1 MSDIEYLE
9 AENNE
14 LRQRLE
20 ELEAQ
25 VERLSLLRSPLSKE
39 EAKLLGM
46 IHKCKIELKRQPLK
60 KTGYNNHNK
69 YSYFELGDFLPCLE
83 VILDNH
89 GLGSYCYFEDGVGYL
104 VIFDVES
111 GVFHSWDTPCR
122 LPQVKENGFDVGV
135 YMKAEQAVQTY
146 ARRTLYLQAFDIV
159 EPNSIESDGEG
170 KSVPQKSKVKPK
182 KQPKQVSPVNPVVE
196 KKDTEVTAERVNSIL
211 DEAYKRFNSL
221 QLKKLK
227 KDRLPF
233 TWENAQTIIND
244 LCGNAQE
251 FNACSQS
258 IRFDTAN
265 KV

>member
-25 VERLSLLRSPLSKE
+25 VERLSLLRSPLPKG
-39 EAKLLGM
+39 EAKLLGE

-60 KTGYNNHNK
+60 KTGYNSHNK
-69 YSYFELGDFLPCLE
+69 YSYFELSDFLPCLE

-89 GLGSYCYFEDGVGYL
+89 GLGSYCYFENDKGYL

-159 EPNSIESDGEG
+159 EPNSIENDGEG
-170 KSVPQKSKVKPK
+170 KSQLKKQPK
-182 KQPKQVSPVNPVVE
+182 KRPKQVSPVKPVIE
-196 KKDTEVTAERVNSIL
+196 KKDDGEVTAERVNEIL

-233 TWENAQTIIND
+233 TWENAQSIIND
-244 LCGNAQE
+244 LCSNAQE